1 MPSIPPDEG
10 ASSPS
15 GQWFATT
22 HWSVVIS
29 AADTSA
35 PGAQAALEKLC
46 RTYWYPLYA
55 YVRRRGHN
63 PEDAQDLTQEFF
75 ARFLERK
82 HVQLANRERGRFR
95 SFLLTTLKHFL
106 VNEWERSTAQK
117 RGGRNTHV
125 PVDTVTGENL
135 YTQDFSHGLTA
146 DRIYERNWALAMLK
160 GVRDRLQ
167 RDYADA
173 GKAERFAQLEQF
185 LPGQKSEVTYAEAA
199 RRLGLP
205 EGTVKSEVSR
215 LKKRYGDLLR
225 MEIAH
230 TVSSPDEINDEL
242 RHLITVVGD
251 GL

>member
-1 MPSIPPDEG
+1 MRLPASEG
-10 ASSPS
+10 TDLLPR
-15 GQWFATT
+15 QWFATT
-22 HWSVVIS
+22 HWSVVLS

-35 PGAQAALEKLC
+35 PGAQAALEELC

-55 YVRRRGHN
+55 YVRRQGHSA
-63 PEDAQDLTQEFF
+63 EDAQDLTQEFF
-75 ARFLERK
+75 ARFLAKK
-82 HVQLANRERGRFR
+82 HFQLANRDRGRFR

-106 VNEWERSTAQK
+106 INEWERSTAQK
-117 RGGRNTHV
+117 RGGSNPTV
-125 PVDTVTGENL
+125 PVDTAIAEHL
-135 YTQDFSHGLTA
+135 YSQDLSHGLTA

-173 GKAERFAQLEQF
+173 GRAERFAQLEQF
-185 LPGQKSEVTYAEAA
+185 LPGQQSDVTYAEAA
-199 RRLGLP
+199 QRLNLP

-215 LKKRYGDLLR
+215 LKKRYGELLR
-225 MEIAH
+225 TEIAH

-242 RHLITVVGD
+242 RHLITVISD

>member
-1 MPSIPPDEG
+1 
-10 ASSPS
+10 
-15 GQWFATT
+15 
-22 HWSVVIS
+22 VVIS

-35 PGAQAALEKLC
+35 PGAQAALEELC

-55 YVRRRGHN
+55 YVRRQGHS

-75 ARFLERK
+75 ARFLAK
-82 HVQLANRERGRFR
+82 KSFQLADRQRGRFR

-117 RGGRNTHV
+117 RGGRNPHV

-135 YTQDFSHGLTA
+135 YSQDLSHGLTA
-146 DRIYERNWALAMLK
+146 DLVYERNWALALLRR
-160 GVRDRLQ
+160 VHDRLR
-167 RDYADA
+167 RDYANA
-173 GKAERFAQLEQF
+173 GKAERFGQLEPF
-185 LPGQKSEVTYAEAA
+185 LPGEKSDLTYAEAA
-199 RRLGLP
+199 RQLGLP

-215 LKKRYGDLLR
+215 LKKRFGDLLR
-225 MEIAH
+225 SEIAH

-242 RHLITVVGD
+242 RHLIKVVGD